1 MRDEGVDPIAAYMT
15 TGHLASTWLR
25 PITPQSGLAFVSST
39 FSLYLST
46 LSGAPII
53 VLRYEAEKRMIMDS
67 ELHLSTAREAKAQNV
82 INLFT

>member
-1 MRDEGVDPIAAYMT
+1 LRDEGVDPIAAYMT

-46 LSGAPII
+46 LIGAPII
-53 VLRYEAEKRMIMDS
+53 VLRYEAEKRMIM